1 MTKRLV
7 DIDDDLLEEATEI
20 LGTSTM
26 KETVNEA
33 LSEVRRAELRRQLVL
48 QLSTM
53 EGLDL
58 DNDEV
63 MARAWRR

>member
-1 MTKRLV
+1 MTKRPV
-7 DIDDDLLEEATEI
+7 DLDDDLLEEATEI

-33 LSEVRRAELRRQLVL
+33 MSEVRRAELRRQLVL

>member
-1 MTKRLV
+1 MTKRLI
-7 DIDDDLLEEATEI
+7 DIDDDLLAEASEI
-20 LGTSTM
+20 LGTQTM
-26 KETVNEA
+26 KETVDEA
-33 LSEVRRAELRRQLVL
+33 LSEVRRAELRRQLVD

-63 MARAWRR
+63 MARAWR

>member
-1 MTKRLV
+1 MTKRLI
-7 DIDDDLLEEATEI
+7 DIDDDLLAEASEI

-33 LSEVRRAELRRQLVL
+33 LSEIRRAELRRQLVVR
-48 QLSTM
+48 LSTM

-58 DNDEV
+58 DNDEI
-63 MARAWRR
+63 MARAWR

>member
-58 DNDEV
+58 HNDEV

>member
-33 LSEVRRAELRRQLVL
+33 LSEVRRAELRRQYALR
-48 QLSTM
+48 LSTM

-63 MARAWRR
+63 MARAWR

>member
-1 MTKRLV
+1 MTKRLI
-7 DIDDDLLEEATEI
+7 DIDDGLLAEASEI
-20 LGTSTM
+20 LGTTTM

-33 LSEVRRAELRRQLVL
+33 LSEVRRAELRRQLVV

-63 MARAWRR
+63 MASAWR

>member
-7 DIDDDLLEEATEI
+7 DLDDDLLEEATEI

>member
-33 LSEVRRAELRRQLVL
+33 LAEVRRAELRRQLAL

-58 DNDEV
+58 DNDAV
-63 MARAWRR
+63 MAKAWR

>member
-1 MTKRLV
+1 MTKRIL
-7 DIDDDLLEEATEI
+7 DIDDDLLAEATEI
-20 LGTSTM
+20 LDTGTVE
-26 KETVNEA
+26 ETINHALAEA
-33 LSEVRRAELRRQLVL
+33 IRVRVLRRHIL

-63 MARAWRR
+63 MARAWR

>member
-33 LSEVRRAELRRQLVL
+33 LSEVRRTELRRQLVL